1 MKFTCQS
8 TFDNK
13 IRVSEMFHKR
23 KQAEKLLLLPV
34 FCLAGLFISGGTA
47 GEGRNRHFPRFDCR
61 SVRRHG
67 HR

>member
-13 IRVSEMFHKR
+13 IKVSGMFHKR

-34 FCLAGLFISGGTA
+34 FCFAGPLINDGKA
-47 GEGRNRHFPRFDCR
+47 GEGHNHHFPTFDCR
-61 SVRRHG
+61 SVRKQD